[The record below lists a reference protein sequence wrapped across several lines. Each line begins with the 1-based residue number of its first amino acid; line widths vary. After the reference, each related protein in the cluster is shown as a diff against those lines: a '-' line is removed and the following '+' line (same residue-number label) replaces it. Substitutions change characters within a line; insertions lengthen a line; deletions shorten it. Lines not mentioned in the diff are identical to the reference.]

1 MGFLKFLLIFF
12 TVTYILGIIGRL
24 VIRRY
29 VKKVQR
35 QFEQQQEHQRNQYK
49 NEGDITIQKK
59 GNSEKIIN
67 PSEGEYIDY
76 EEIK

>member
-24 VIRRY
+24 ILRRF
-29 VKKVQR
+29 VKKAQH

>member
-24 VIRRY
+24 IIRRFL
-29 VKKVQR
+29 KKTQH
-35 QFEQQQEHQRNQYK
+35 QFEQQQAHQRNQYK
-49 NEGDITIQKK
+49 NEGDVTIQNKS
-59 GNSEKIIN
+59 NSEKIIDQ
-67 PSEGEYIDY
+67 SEGEYIDY